1 MGIAQ
6 NPFRRY
12 QSHLRLAALTRA
24 VARLRSGGRSDKI
37 SYVVLCWPARRAR
50 WPAKYASAKYRYNET
65 PIKPGVATQP
75 GILTHLSSRQRGR
88 SIGRA
93 STRIDFADDLALFH
107 TSTIA
112 KGSTQTCAKPDL
124 NRNTALPS
132 QWWDFLT
139 SCTLTRNEGET
150 MTEEKWAEPSNL
162 IVEQIE
168 IGPMQNFTYVIGCRR
183 THEVVIVDPAWDVT
197 NLVEHINNK
206 GYNLTAALA
215 THYHPDHVG
224 GSFGNNEVEG
234 VAKLMEINPVKVHAH
249 KLEVPGLKKVTALSD
264 SDIVSVESGDT
275 LKVGDIEIEFLH
287 TPGHT
292 PGSQCFRVKNT
303 LISGDTLFINGCGRV
318 DLPGS
323 NSEDMYHSM
332 CKLCGLP
339 DDTLL
344 LPGHNY
350 GHVPNATMGE
360 TKQMN
365 TYLRI
370 DNIDTWKTIMG
381 G

>member
-1 MGIAQ
+1 
-6 NPFRRY
+6 
-12 QSHLRLAALTRA
+12 
-24 VARLRSGGRSDKI
+24 
-37 SYVVLCWPARRAR
+37 
-50 WPAKYASAKYRYNET
+50 
-65 PIKPGVATQP
+65 
-75 GILTHLSSRQRGR
+75 
-88 SIGRA
+88 
-93 STRIDFADDLALFH
+93 
-107 TSTIA
+107 
-112 KGSTQTCAKPDL
+112 
-124 NRNTALPS
+124 
-132 QWWDFLT
+132 
-139 SCTLTRNEGET
+139 

-215 THYHPDHVG
+215 THSHPDHVG